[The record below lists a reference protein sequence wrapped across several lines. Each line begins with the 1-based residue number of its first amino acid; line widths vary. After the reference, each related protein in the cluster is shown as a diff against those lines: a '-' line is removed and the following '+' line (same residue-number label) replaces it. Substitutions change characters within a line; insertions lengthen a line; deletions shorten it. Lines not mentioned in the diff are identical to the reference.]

1 MKKMKISVT
10 MLVLATFLLLSVSHA
25 FADSD
30 IKPNGREDIPS
41 VFSHYEVL

>member
-1 MKKMKISVT
+1 MKKIKISVT

-30 IKPNGREDIPS
+30 VTPDGKRDIPS
-41 VFSHYEVL
+41 IFSHYEVL